1 MTRVRAV
8 RLTALVPAFLLTPNS
23 LPSASLIAIPVRVSL
38 KRIRQ
43 TLAAPAQAT
52 ANQGM
57 HYSLHKD
64 QMTNLTEKTTTTKLL
79 NKLVTSKS
87 NRHRNNGSRTISLN
101 DIIGVRL
108 SRGVTVTVVED
119 SIIGLVDPLPQND
132 IESLELNMN
141 NEHTVEG
148 ARSIPIW
155 IGMLAG
161 TKQDILPIG
170 LIISLV

>member
-1 MTRVRAV
+1 
-8 RLTALVPAFLLTPNS
+8 
-23 LPSASLIAIPVRVSL
+23 
-38 KRIRQ
+38 
-43 TLAAPAQAT
+43 
-52 ANQGM
+52 
-57 HYSLHKD
+57 
-64 QMTNLTEKTTTTKLL
+64 MTNLTEKTTTTKLL

-87 NRHRNNGSRTISLN
+87 NRHRNDGSRAISLN

-155 IGMLAG
+155 IGMFAG